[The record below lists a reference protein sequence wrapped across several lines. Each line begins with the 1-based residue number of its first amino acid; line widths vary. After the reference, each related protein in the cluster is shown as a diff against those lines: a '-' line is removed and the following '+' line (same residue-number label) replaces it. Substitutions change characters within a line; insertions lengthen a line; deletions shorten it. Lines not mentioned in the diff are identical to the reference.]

1 MTGEY
6 IPVSLTTASV
16 RRQDMKWTL
25 MFIFHPPVHHSVVGQ
40 AQNRRFNAKMVCVVE
55 GKIKIKIHFLSYC
68 TCSLNNAQRLRGL
81 DWRGH
86 F

>member
-6 IPVSLTTASV
+6 IPPSARHEVDINV
-16 RRQDMKWTL
+16 Y
-25 MFIFHPPVHHSVVGQ
+25 FPPSCTPLHSVVGQ

-55 GKIKIKIHFLSYC
+55 GKKKIKIHFLSYC